1 MRLIHKQSEKI
12 EELQEFADKIK
23 SSPTFQ
29 TMEKED
35 AAKLT
40 RKRILLVEKL
50 PELKAEALKIAKNHA
65 VDELI
70 LKLDAVEI
78 ERKSLVQSLSQAKGS
93 QRQEQAGV
101 QAEIQNK
108 TEFLLR
114 TCDPKIDETIDF
126 FREKLDFLRQ
136 DGRIST
142 QRFGVKSRDFFKN
155 KINSKISSNYE
166 SVGSA
171 MKYCQK
177 AIKTL
182 ELWKLEPELDL
193 ARLEK
198 LKTEIPSVD
207 TFQETDCERPIPG
220 IREAIG

>member
-1 MRLIHKQSEKI
+1 MIRT
-12 EELQEFADKIK
+12 AD
-23 SSPTFQ
+23 PQ
-29 TMEKED
+29 
-35 AAKLT
+35 
-40 RKRILLVEKL
+40 
-50 PELKAEALKIAKNHA
+50 
-65 VDELI
+65 
-70 LKLDAVEI
+70 
-78 ERKSLVQSLSQAKGS
+78 
-93 QRQEQAGV
+93 
-101 QAEIQNK
+101 
-108 TEFLLR
+108 
-114 TCDPKIDETIDF
+114 IDEAIDF

-155 KINSKISSNYE
+155 KINSKISSNFE

-193 ARLEK
+193 GKIED
-198 LKTEIPSVD
+198 LKSGIPSID

-220 IREAIG
+220 IREAVG